1 MSAIE
6 YSKPQDA
13 LIVREGVS
21 IKGGV
26 AVPHALVVS
35 GRIEGDV
42 SARKL
47 VVGKTGLIKGKIV
60 IEENAEI
67 FGRVF
72 ESLEVK
78 GLLVLRPTSH
88 VDGTVNYGIL
98 QIEQGASLAGEIFSI
113 NPQGGQEPVKGD
125 EANGPERGRTRIARG
140 LNHPEELDSTVLDF
154 PTKSTATP
162 SRSSG
167 VESSQSLSELL
178 SSYLANRAVK
188 PAQSPLKA
196 K

>member
-1 MSAIE
+1 MSTIE

-35 GRIEGDV
+35 GRIDGDV

-47 VVGKTGLIKGKIV
+47 VVGKTGMIKGKV
-60 IEENAEI
+60 VVEENAEI

-78 GLLVLRPTSH
+78 GLLVLRSTSH
-88 VDGTVNYGIL
+88 IDGTVHYGIL
-98 QIEQGASLAGEIFSI
+98 QIEQGAKLTGEIFSL
-113 NPQGGQEPVKGD
+113 NSQGGQEPVRGD
-125 EANGPERGRTRIARG
+125 EPGGHERGPARNARTY
-140 LNHPEELDSTVLDF
+140 PEELDSTVLDF
-154 PTKSTATP
+154 PAKSTP
-162 SRSSG
+162 VPLRSAG

-178 SSYLANRAVK
+178 STYLTNRTVK
-188 PAQSPLKA
+188 DERSPLKA